1 MPDRSESMAD
11 IIVIAIILV
20 IVAGAIAKIVS
31 EKKKG
36 AKCVGCPY
44 SNANGSGSGCSCNH

>member
-1 MPDRSESMAD
+1 MTN
-11 IIVIAIILV
+11 IIVGFFILLIIS
-20 IVAGAIAKIVS
+20 GAVAKIII

-44 SNANGSGSGCSCNH
+44 SESNEDECSCSVGSDLDN